1 MGFANMTAAFA
12 DFGMGLHGS
21 VAVGAATQEA
31 VNVDFHPYLVV
42 FQIGLFVVLM
52 LVLKPML
59 FDPMMALFQARE
71 ERIDGAKKQ
80 AREIDQKSANALS
93 TYEAEM
99 AKARASANAERDKLR
114 AEGMKMENEILAKV
128 RAATA
133 QALEEGKKKAHD
145 EAQKVRATLQGE
157 SPALAKDLASRVL
170 GREVQ
175 G

>member
-1 MGFANMTAAFA
+1 MGFANMTVAFA
-12 DFGMGLHGS
+12 DFGMG
-21 VAVGAATQEA
+21 TQEA

-52 LVLKPML
+52 LVLKPVL
-59 FDPMMALFQARE
+59 FDPMMKLFEERE
-71 ERIDGAKKQ
+71 KRIDGAKAA
-80 AREIDQKSANALS
+80 ARKIDEKSASALS

-99 AKARASANAERDKLR
+99 AKARATANAERDKLR

-133 QALEEGKKKAHD
+133 TALEEGKKKAHD
-145 EAQKVRATLQGE
+145 EAAKVRATLQSE
-157 SPALAKDLASRVL
+157 SPVLAKDLASRVL